1 VAQTLAQEAGV
12 TTAVLNP
19 LEGLTQEQVQAGEN
33 YLSVMRSNLAALRRG
48 LDCA

>member
-1 VAQTLAQEAGV
+1 
-12 TTAVLNP
+12 
-19 LEGLTQEQVQAGEN
+19 LTQQQVQAGDD